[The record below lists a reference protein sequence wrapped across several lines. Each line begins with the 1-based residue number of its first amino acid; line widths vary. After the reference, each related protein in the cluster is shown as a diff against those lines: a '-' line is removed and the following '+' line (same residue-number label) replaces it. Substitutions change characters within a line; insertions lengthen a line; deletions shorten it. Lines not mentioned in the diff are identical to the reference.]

1 MTKVKICGLQRVE
14 DVDYVNEVT
23 PDYVGFVFAESKRKI
38 TKENAKKLRELLD
51 KRIDVVGVFVNE
63 TVENITEIVAE
74 NIVDIVQLHG
84 DEDKAYIA
92 NLKKLIPS
100 IPIIKAIRVSVD
112 VDIRKTENMD
122 VNYFLFDTYTSDQYG
137 GSGKCFDWKLLS
149 NVSKPYFLAGGLTA
163 DNVQI
168 AINMCNPY
176 AVDVSS
182 YVETEGYK
190 DKEKLERFVMRVRT

>member
-84 DEDKAYIA
+84 DEDEAYIA

>member
-84 DEDKAYIA
+84 DEDEAYIA

-163 DNVQI
+163 DNVQT

>member
-14 DVDYVNEVT
+14 DVDYVNEVM

-38 TKENAKKLRELLD
+38 TKEHAKKLRELLD

-84 DEDKAYIA
+84 DEDEAYITD
-92 NLKKLIPS
+92 LKKLIPD

-112 VDIRKTENMD
+112 VDIRKIENMD

-137 GSGKCFDWKLLS
+137 GSGKCFDWNLLS

-163 DNVQI
+163 DNVQT
-168 AINMCNPY
+168 AINICNPY

-182 YVETEGYK
+182 YVESEGYK
-190 DKEKLERFVMRVRT
+190 DKEKIERFVMRVRS